1 MRGVVVGSV
10 EVIGSMLVERNV
22 VSSWA
27 PALALLVVLL
37 LLSIAALG
45 VVVISAKDNGIVKR
59 SFIIDIN

>member
-27 PALALLVVLL
+27 AALALLLVLL
-37 LLSIAALG
+37 LLSMAALG
-45 VVVISAKDNGIVKR
+45 VVVISAKDKGDRLVE
-59 SFIIDIN
+59 FYY